1 MKTICKITALSL
13 VVASGAASG
22 QTIEAL
28 QTSPALT
35 FRMPTSISAV
45 CRTIAAAGAN
55 LWNSS
60 GARITFTNGGTYTAK
75 VGRTLGSAIS
85 VEPGSMIPDLPAN
98 AQAYTD
104 RRFTT
109 YDPAKGYWR
118 TDSFNVIVNETTLS
132 GGGFYCGS
140 TTKIGAGATP
150 SRTADFQDIIS
161 YEFGHGIGLVHDSV
175 VYPTMLYSPVY
186 QTYSMRALSSR
197 DRAGAVS
204 IMGAKL
210 HLYSPYCRWC
220 LRAHVLHQ
228 R

>member
-1 MKTICKITALSL
+1 MKTIGKIAALLL
-13 VVASGAASG
+13 VGSSGAASG
-22 QTIEAL
+22 QTVEAL
-28 QTSPALT
+28 QISPALT
-35 FRMPTSISAV
+35 YRLHTSISTA
-45 CRTIAAAGAN
+45 CRTIAITGAN

-75 VGRTLGSAIS
+75 VGRTLSSTIS
-85 VEPGSMIPDLPAN
+85 VEPGSMLPDLPAN

-109 YDPAKGYWR
+109 YDSAKGYWR

-140 TTKIGAGATP
+140 TTKTGAGATP
-150 SRTADFQDIIS
+150 SGTADFQDIIAH
-161 YEFGHGIGLVHDSV
+161 EFGHGIGLGHDSV

-197 DRAGAVS
+197 DRGGAVS
-204 IMGAKL
+204 IMGAK
-210 HLYSPYCRWC
+210 
-220 LRAHVLHQ
+220 
-228 R
+228 